1 MLCYNKR
8 KKREG
13 YVMIE
18 LIFYIC
24 ILSAVFILGQFSC
37 CNDKTH
43 NIKTLKYVNGKF
55 IVEIKKK

>member
-1 MLCYNKR
+1 
-8 KKREG
+8 
-13 YVMIE
+13 MIE